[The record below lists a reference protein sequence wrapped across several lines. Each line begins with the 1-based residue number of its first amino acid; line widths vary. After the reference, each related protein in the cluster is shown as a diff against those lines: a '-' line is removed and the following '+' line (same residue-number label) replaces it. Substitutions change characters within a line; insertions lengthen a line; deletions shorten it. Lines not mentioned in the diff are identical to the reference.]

1 MARRSLFLLLSLG
14 VALPTPGRAE
24 DLTPEQLASIHRD
37 EQKALDQ
44 VNAAHGNKPSSELS
58 SSERRQLVH
67 EQQEASRKVL
77 EEHGVSAKDYA
88 RQTARM
94 GPQGN
99 EQVATAEKALE
110 AQEKAKAAQKKP
122 ADTGEI
128 QVQLGVDEAHPVTL
142 EEQEGAAPAVEQG
155 LSPEDQAAMGM
166 DPGAPSDDSVMPAAP
181 PPKAAKLSKAPKAT
195 TKTTH
200 KKKQQQQ

>member
-1 MARRSLFLLLSLG
+1 MSRRSLFLLLSLG
-14 VALPTPGRAE
+14 VALPTSGRAE

-44 VNAAHGNKPSSELS
+44 VSAAHGNKPSSELS

-77 EEHGVSAKDYA
+77 EAHGVSAKDYA

-110 AQEKAKAAQKKP
+110 AQEKAAQKKKP
-122 ADTGEI
+122 AGNGEI
-128 QVQLGVDEAHPVTL
+128 QVQLGVDENHPVTL
-142 EEQEGAAPAVEQG
+142 EEQEGAAPVVEQG
-155 LSPEDQAAMGM
+155 LPPEEQAAMGVEQ
-166 DPGAPSDDSVMPAAP
+166 GAPSEESVMPAAP
-181 PPKAAKLSKAPKAT
+181 PPKAAKLPKAPKAAA
-195 TKTTH
+195 KSVR
-200 KKKQQQQ
+200 KKKQQ